1 MNFPSVDGKKLD
13 ALVFLAMA
21 SFWGLNYPV
30 LKIALGL
37 DGPFSILFFRIV
49 IAAATSF
56 LIFYSRIKIPRD
68 LRTHLKIFIASLL
81 NVSLFMSFWFLGEQ
95 LEPAALSSIL
105 VYSFPIFAIV
115 FSVAFLADSL
125 TFVKLLAT
133 VLGFA
138 GVIMIFVDQLT
149 VSSIIGVVLL
159 IGSAVFWALGTVYFK
174 KYLSGTSPSTY
185 NSLQLLYS
193 VPVILIFALFTD
205 PEGILHPGVEL
216 ILLTLILGIPGT
228 SVAYLIFFHL
238 YRKYNVSEISSY
250 FFAVPAISLVFSY
263 IILGENS
270 SLFAYIGFALISAGI
285 FFSYH
290 DETRKKRRDKAVSS
304 R

>member
-1 MNFPSVDGKKLD
+1 VNGKKLD
-13 ALVFLAMA
+13 ALAFLAMA

-30 LKIALGL
+30 LKIALGM
-37 DGPFSILFFRIV
+37 DGPFPILFFRII

-56 LIFYSRIKIPRD
+56 IIFYSRIKFPRD

-95 LEPAALSSIL
+95 LEPAGLSSIL

-115 FSVAFLADSL
+115 FSAAFLDDSL
-125 TFVKLLAT
+125 TPVKLLAT
-133 VLGFA
+133 ILGFA
-138 GVIMIFVDQLT
+138 GVIMIFVEQLT
-149 VSSIIGVVLL
+149 ISSIIGVLLL
-159 IGSAVFWALGTVYFK
+159 IASAIFWAVGTVYFK
-174 KYLSGTSPSTY
+174 KYLGGTSPSTY

-193 VPVILIFALFTD
+193 VPVILVFAIFTD
-205 PEGILHPGVEL
+205 PKGILFPGVDL

-228 SVAYLIFFHL
+228 SIAYLIFFHL
-238 YRKYNVSEISSY
+238 YRRYNVSEISSY

-263 IILGENS
+263 LILGES
-270 SLFAYIGFALISAGI
+270 SSFFAYIGFLLISAGI

-290 DETRKKRRDKAVSS
+290 DETMKKREKKALSF